1 MFIHSIN
8 PILIS
13 IFGLEVRYYGLV
25 YVIGFLL
32 ALFILLNQRKK
43 LNLSKD
49 EVYDFIFYSVI
60 FIIICARLFEVLFY
74 QPSYY
79 FSNPLQMLMIWKGGL
94 SFHGGLVGIIIWILI
109 FTKRRKLKFYDLSDI
124 LVIPAALIL
133 SIGRI
138 ANFINGEL
146 VGRITNV
153 SWAVK
158 FPGYEGYRHPSQ
170 IYEALKNM
178 LIFFVLFFLRNRN
191 LRKGTLTWLFVFLYG
206 ILRFLIEFVE
216 EPTSLILGI
225 PTGQLLS
232 LIMVIIGGYF
242 LYRKWK

>member
-60 FIIICARLFEVLFY
+60 FIIICARLFEILFY

-206 ILRFLIEFVE
+206 ILRFLIEFVK

-242 LYRKWK
+242 LFRKWK

>member
-60 FIIICARLFEVLFY
+60 FIIICARLFEILFY

-242 LYRKWK
+242 LFRKWK